1 MELNITPTWK
11 SKNIDQEKIVL
22 RIDKQL
28 KNISVSKQLGQVF
41 IQKAKTEQS
50 NEINIEHLTV
60 GVYILKAS
68 DVQGNQYVE
77 RILVRR

>member
-1 MELNITPTWK
+1 
-11 SKNIDQEKIVL
+11 
-22 RIDKQL
+22 L